1 MCNQVRGFHR
11 HGRTQR
17 GGEEENYIFDF
28 YNVTINYNL
37 DIWDFFRHLG
47 LTAPPPP
54 RGKNLRTA
62 LFTVGSSGIIA
73 KIQMTFPNCA
83 DINLYLLS
91 YLFPSQIELKVIGHH
106 NMCMRHKL
114 KVVEHFVRRFSE
126 RI

>member
-47 LTAPPPP
+47 LTAPPPLVKNP
-54 RGKNLRTA
+54 AYGPVHRGIFGNHCQDSND
-62 LFTVGSSGIIA
+62 FS
-73 KIQMTFPNCA
+73 
-83 DINLYLLS
+83 
-91 YLFPSQIELKVIGHH
+91 
-106 NMCMRHKL
+106 KL
-114 KVVEHFVRRFSE
+114 C
-126 RI
+126 